1 MSRIAIL
8 LAASALATWVP
19 ISVARAS
26 DGAGLGVVPE
36 TRAAATS
43 RAPASGIGLF
53 QRWLSR
59 SDQEQLRAVEE
70 SGQRQVADLVARL
83 RGLPPGPERIA
94 LERSVARVKL
104 ETRVRF
110 LELLAQQARSRGQEQ
125 LADEAKRAAKRL
137 AELLEAGP
145 DAATTQGVKP

>member
-1 MSRIAIL
+1 MNRVAIL
-8 LAASALATWVP
+8 LACFALATWASIP
-19 ISVARAS
+19 VARAA
-26 DGAGLGVVPE
+26 DGAGSGAVPDP
-36 TRAAATS
+36 RAATTS
-43 RAPASGIGLF
+43 LAPAARIGLL
-53 QRWLSR
+53 QWWLSR
-59 SDQEQLRAVEE
+59 SDQEQLRTVEE

-83 RGLPPGPERIA
+83 RGLPPGPERTA
-94 LERSVARVKL
+94 LARSVTRVKL